1 MSFTRT
7 ANYITDVQTLCNEG
21 VNEQFP
27 GANRCGLM
35 YFYTSTN
42 LTVCK
47 RIVNNYTITVSE
59 TSNGSVSAANTSA
72 NYGEVIQL
80 TVSPDADYKIDTIKV
95 NGSPISGNSFTMPA
109 EDVVIEA
116 VFEKINYTVTINYAP
131 NGIVSASKNTA
142 NYGDEIVLTITPDS
156 GYELDYIKINGDV
169 IEDPSFVMPAGD
181 VTVDVGFK
189 VLVIK
194 NGWELEDGKYYYYQ
208 NNKKVTG
215 WVKSGAS
222 WYYMDPEDGVMVTG
236 WKCIGGLW
244 YFMAQSGAMQIGWV
258 KSGNSWY
265 YLTPGSGHMV
275 TGWKE
280 IGGKWYYF
288 ASSGAMVTNWF
299 NIGGTW
305 YYMDSSGA
313 MVTGWKEIS
322 GKWYYFAPSGD
333 MQTGWK
339 YLGGEWYYLRK
350 SGDMVTGWEK
360 IDEKWYYF
368 YSSGAMAHGTTI
380 DGYEISDSG
389 AMV

>member
-1 MSFTRT
+1 
-7 ANYITDVQTLCNEG
+7 
-21 VNEQFP
+21 
-27 GANRCGLM
+27 M

-80 TVSPDADYKIDTIKV
+80 TVSPDAGYKIDTIKV

-116 VFEKINYTVTINYAP
+116 VFEKLNYTVTINYAP

-142 NYGDEIVLTITPDS
+142 NYGDAIVLTITPDS

-215 WVKSGAS
+215 WVKSG
-222 WYYMDPEDGVMVTG
+222 
-236 WKCIGGLW
+236 
-244 YFMAQSGAMQIGWV
+244 
-258 KSGNSWY
+258 NSWY

-280 IGGKWYYF
+280 IG
-288 ASSGAMVTNWF
+288 
-299 NIGGTW
+299 
-305 YYMDSSGA
+305 
-313 MVTGWKEIS
+313 